1 MCLFSASP
9 AVTGPYCCA
18 AGSLNHKAPAQEAF
32 HLRLLEVCQQVL
44 REVRSPG
51 GPKAPRAPHLT
62 VFQRPRVPE
71 ICNRLVLCNVLVY
84 CTILLDKA
92 PPFWWQVKTEL
103 GIPPKKSHEDPSPG
117 LSPGSLHVLSLHKPV
132 WFMTSRMLQ
141 QVSLQIVSRWA
152 WCLVGNVWTHLKQ
165 KQSRKL
171 FSLWKWSLRSPCAL
185 NVRFRDSAILV
196 IIIWMWLIE
205 GWIKTFCSLAHVSSA
220 EQGNNDDIQ
229 GCSQNDWEDEG

>member
-51 GPKAPRAPHLT
+51 GPRAPRAPHLT

-71 ICNRLVLCNVLVY
+71 ICNRLVLCNVLVH

-171 FSLWKWSLRSPCAL
+171 FVKVVAEESMCAQREVQRFSNPSHYNL
-185 NVRFRDSAILV
+185 NVTHWGLNKNILFPGTCLFS
-196 IIIWMWLIE
+196 WTR
-205 GWIKTFCSLAHVSSA
+205 K
-220 EQGNNDDIQ
+220 
-229 GCSQNDWEDEG
+229 